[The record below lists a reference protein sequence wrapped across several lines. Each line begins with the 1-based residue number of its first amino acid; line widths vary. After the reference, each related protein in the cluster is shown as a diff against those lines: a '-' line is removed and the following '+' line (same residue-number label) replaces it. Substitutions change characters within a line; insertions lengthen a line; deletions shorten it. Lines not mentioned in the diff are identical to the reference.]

1 MTTSD
6 TNPWQVVNIL
16 EKTPLG
22 DLHTVVHSR
31 DGRRTSGLLVPQP
44 FSDMH
49 QLKAALCS
57 DAQSMQRR
65 ALALCATL
73 EIVESVGGTLVVYD
87 TPAVNSL
94 KRNIESRLLPFE
106 IALDYTIRIAEAI
119 RDLHAHG
126 IVHGALSL
134 EQVILAGGD
143 TIRII
148 GYGLSPAWG
157 NEGPTYL
164 PYLDP
169 CSPTVTSRDVSTDL
183 YALGI
188 MMYRIATGQFPF
200 EINSVDDLKTRRP
213 EPPPAIGK
221 RSSNWPIGGFDI
233 IKKATSLNPAERFQ
247 TATEFRNALTRLSG
261 KSIQILAEPTLKS
274 CATKVEKPSLISR
287 LLGRT

>member
-1 MTTSD
+1 
-6 TNPWQVVNIL
+6 
-16 EKTPLG
+16 
-22 DLHTVVHSR
+22 
-31 DGRRTSGLLVPQP
+31 
-44 FSDMH
+44 
-49 QLKAALCS
+49 
-57 DAQSMQRR
+57 MQRR

-73 EIVESVGGTLVVYD
+73 EIVESGGGTLVVYD

-106 IALDYTIRIAEAI
+106 IALDYTIRITEAI

-126 IVHGALSL
+126 VVHGALSL

-148 GYGLSPAWG
+148 GYGLSPTWG
-157 NEGPTYL
+157 NEGPGYL

-169 CSPTVTSRDVSTDL
+169 CSPTVTNRDVSTDL

-200 EINSVDDLKTRRP
+200 EIASFDDIRTRKP
-213 EPPPAIGK
+213 EIPPAIGK

-233 IKKATSLNPAERFQ
+233 IKKATSLNSTERFQ
-247 TATEFRNALTRLSG
+247 TATEFRNALARLSG
-261 KSIQILAEPTLKS
+261 KSIQFLPEPTLKS
-274 CATKVEKPSLISR
+274 SATKVEKPSLISR
-287 LLGRT
+287 LLGRS